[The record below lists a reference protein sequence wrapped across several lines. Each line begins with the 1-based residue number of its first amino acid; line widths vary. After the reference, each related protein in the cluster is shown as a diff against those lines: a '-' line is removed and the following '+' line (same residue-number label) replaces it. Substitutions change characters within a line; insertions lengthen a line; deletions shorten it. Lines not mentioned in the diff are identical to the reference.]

1 MDDYF
6 GSREVRQLG
15 GNGYYVY
22 HQYPAFACQSQ
33 TKPDMVTHTHT
44 DTYTHTHAH
53 AYAYMYTALLGQM
66 FMLLAVLSQ
75 FSLVHFEAP
84 TRLTELQPLQ
94 VRPRPLALKGV

>member
-33 TKPDMVTHTHT
+33 TKPDMVTHTHVHT
-44 DTYTHTHAH
+44 RTHV
-53 AYAYMYTALLGQM
+53 LGQM

>member
-33 TKPDMVTHTHT
+33 TKPDMVTHTR
-44 DTYTHTHAH
+44 THTHTRAGTDVH
-53 AYAYMYTALLGQM
+53 AVGRVVSVQSGP
-66 FMLLAVLSQ
+66 F
-75 FSLVHFEAP
+75 
-84 TRLTELQPLQ
+84 
-94 VRPRPLALKGV
+94 